1 MKEKYY
7 DILVIG
13 GGAAGM
19 AAALTAAEAGAKVL
33 LAEHSSLPG
42 GVLNRCIHHGFGLGY
57 FGEDLTGQQ
66 YAARFRDRLAHS
78 PVDVM
83 TDTSVLRLSPDRTAF
98 LSRSGSLQKISFRQC
113 ILAAGSY
120 ERTME
125 SIPVSGTR
133 PAGIFTAG
141 CAQGLINE
149 EHLDIGER
157 ILILGS
163 GNVGQI
169 MARQLVQ
176 AGKTIVA
183 MIEQNDRPGGLPR
196 NHRECLEAFSIPLIL
211 RSTIT
216 RILGE
221 ERICGAVVRN
231 LDTGREQIFPCDTLI
246 TALGLIPDRS
256 LADSLAAGGKYPDWL
271 HLCGN
276 CESIH
281 DIVDSVTLAGERAG
295 KAVIKGEI

>member
-1 MKEKYY
+1 MKR
-7 DILVIG
+7 VI
-13 GGAAGM
+13 
-19 AAALTAAEAGAKVL
+19 ALMLL
-33 LAEHSSLPG
+33 LAFAMS
-42 GVLNRCIHHGFGLGY
+42 F
-57 FGEDLTGQQ
+57 
-66 YAARFRDRLAHS
+66 AAVAEVYDDR
-78 PVDVM
+78 
-83 TDTSVLRLSPDRTAF
+83 
-98 LSRSGSLQKISFRQC
+98 Q
-113 ILAAGSY
+113 
-120 ERTME
+120 
-125 SIPVSGTR
+125 
-133 PAGIFTAG
+133 
-141 CAQGLINE
+141 
-149 EHLDIGER
+149 
-157 ILILGS
+157 
-163 GNVGQI
+163 
-169 MARQLVQ
+169 
-176 AGKTIVA
+176 TIVA